1 MGNLDVQLF
10 TNNTTIPAS
19 HPSVSVTVP
28 PQYKIVGGGAQ
39 VFYTGVGSLL
49 TASYPSIDSTDV
61 YRTWNAA
68 AKDHG
73 QSDPSTI
80 AAYALAIYDPDNV
93 WDVHVVANTSASA
106 DHPTASAT
114 LPSGCFVS
122 PEGRVRR
129 YIIAAYSN
137 PDPTGLPNSLVFGL
151 PLTIHR
157 GPPGAEPG
165 LYVCFVSQS
174 VVRLSKGL
182 YWREGGLNQNEREDW
197 DRFWHPIEHSLEAN
211 ETAERLGTRERSE
224 VRQSERDRRTVE
236 GISYRDSLCALVTW
250 WAKSKEKLQDAI
262 CQ

>member
-28 PQYKIVGGGAQ
+28 PQYKIVGGGAR

-80 AAYALAIYDPDNV
+80 AAYALAIYDPDDV

-114 LPSGCFVS
+114 LPSGYTLTGGGAFVYYSTGHGQLLTASFPESGHTWQASSKDHLQPDKAPITAFVIGMASKIGIPLANSVVHQDSTSVEFPTAIITPPS
-122 PEGRVRR
+122 PAFTLCCG
-129 YIIAAYSN
+129 
-137 PDPTGLPNSLVFGL
+137 
-151 PLTIHR
+151 
-157 GPPGAEPG
+157 GALDMWTEPG
-165 LYVCFVSQS
+165 NMLTGSYPDGTGRWIASGKDQ
-174 VVRLSKGL
+174 
-182 YWREGGLNQNEREDW
+182 
-197 DRFWHPIEHSLEAN
+197 IEHSP
-211 ETAERLGTRERSE
+211 
-224 VRQSERDRRTVE
+224 
-236 GISYRDSLCALVTW
+236 
-250 WAKSKEKLQDAI
+250 AI
-262 CQ
+262 IRAYAVCVQTLD